1 MDIAVSIQSSVTDF
15 KRFILFIRGNI
26 LQLLIQ
32 SFEKMDSMNYNLIR
46 WLLQQSITMISFLQ
60 YRIWW
65 IYCI

>member
-46 WLLQQSITMISFLQ
+46 
-60 YRIWW
+60 
-65 IYCI
+65 